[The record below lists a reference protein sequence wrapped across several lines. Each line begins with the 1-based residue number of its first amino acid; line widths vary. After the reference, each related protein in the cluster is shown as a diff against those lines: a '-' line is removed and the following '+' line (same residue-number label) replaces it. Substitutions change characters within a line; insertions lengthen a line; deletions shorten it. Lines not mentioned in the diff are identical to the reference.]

1 MSEVIQFKDVI
12 DVWYDKELGTK
23 YQYEK
28 PGKKT
33 ALQLYDIFATKGL
46 KIVQPIPNKLSVRL
60 SDIVAKIKKNQKA
73 SRSPYADFKDIE
85 KLFYSATEFPG
96 LCKIE
101 ETKR

>member
-12 DVWYDKELGTK
+12 DVWYDQSLGTK

-33 ALQLYDIFATKGL
+33 ALQLYDIFAYKGL

-60 SDIVAKIKKNQKA
+60 RDIVEKIKKNQKA
-73 SRSPYADFKDIE
+73 SRSKYAEFKDIE
-85 KLFYSATEFPG
+85 KLFYSASEFPG